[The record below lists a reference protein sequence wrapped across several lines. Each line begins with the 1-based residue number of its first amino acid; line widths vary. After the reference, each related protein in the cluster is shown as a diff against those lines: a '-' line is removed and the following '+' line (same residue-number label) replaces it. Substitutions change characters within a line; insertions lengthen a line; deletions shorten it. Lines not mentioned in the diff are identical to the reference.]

1 MATKWAEWKI
11 LSVPKVW
18 NVGRKVLPLRKIT
31 INLIQMRKI
40 IYLPMIMLAAAS
52 CSGQGGKSAEEEPQG
67 AFYTGVYHNYFSEVL
82 GVSQEEVDQRMDDLW
97 KHFFTPGDFSCFAA
111 DDQTSVYYEVNDSM
125 AYIYDTGSDDVRT
138 EGMSYG
144 MMICVQLD
152 KPQEFDKL
160 WRWAK
165 TYMRY
170 PDDSPWSGY
179 FNWQC
184 HADGTPFGNSN
195 ASDGE
200 AYFATALFLAAHRWD
215 NKQYEEDA
223 LDILR
228 RTMTKDCK
236 QGVWNLYDSAT
247 HVITFVPTDDAH
259 LYTDPSYQL
268 PAFTEM
274 WARWDKERADFWT
287 EASPAARRQLRIASH
302 PVTGLYPDYSTYEGV
317 PFRGPFCGYDSRRFQ
332 YDAIR
337 CTMNVGMDYYLF
349 GADREAQRETMKRI
363 LSFFKQDGFTHGQ
376 FEVDGSDPT
385 GNYTIGMTGANAVGS
400 IALEDGELK
409 RQYIEM
415 LWNARPPQGKWR
427 YYEGMVYMLSMLHV
441 SGNFRIY

>member
-1 MATKWAEWKI
+1 
-11 LSVPKVW
+11 
-18 NVGRKVLPLRKIT
+18 
-31 INLIQMRKI
+31 MRKSI
-40 IYLPMIMLAAAS
+40 IYTVFLLLFTS
-52 CSGQGGKSAEEEPQG
+52 CSSKVSTTDGETSTG
-67 AFYTGVYHNYFSEVL
+67 AFYTQEYHNYFSEIL
-82 GVSQEEVDQRMDDLW
+82 GLEQSEVDARMESLW
-97 KHFFTPGDFSCFAA
+97 QHFFTPADFSRFAD
-111 DDQTSVYYEVNDSM
+111 DDQTSVYYEVGDSM
-125 AYIYDTGSDDVRT
+125 AFIYDTGSDDVRT

-152 KPQEFDKL
+152 KPKEFDKL

-179 FNWQC
+179 FCWQC

-200 AYFATALFLAAHRWD
+200 AYFATALFLAAHRWN

-223 LDILR
+223 IDILR
-228 RTMTKDCK
+228 RTMTKDGK
-236 QGVWNLYDSAT
+236 HGVWNLYDSAT

-268 PAFTEM
+268 PAFTEL
-274 WARWDKERADFWT
+274 WSRWDNERADFWKA
-287 EASPAARRQLRIASH
+287 ASEAARNQLIISSH
-302 PVTGLYPDYSTYEGV
+302 PVTGLYPDYSTYEGE

-337 CTMNVGMDYYLF
+337 CPMNVGMDYYLF
-349 GADREAQRETMKRI
+349 GADAEAQRETMNRF
-363 LSFFKQDGFTHGQ
+363 LSFFEKDGFVHGQ
-376 FEVDGSDPT
+376 FELDGTNPT
-385 GNYTIGMTGANAVGS
+385 GDYTIGMAGANAVGS
-400 IALEDGELK
+400 LTLEDGQRK
-409 RQYIEM
+409 HDYIER
-415 LWNARPPQGKWR
+415 LWNVQAPQGKWR
-427 YYEGMVYMLSMLHV
+427 YYVGMVYMLSMLHV

>member
-1 MATKWAEWKI
+1 
-11 LSVPKVW
+11 
-18 NVGRKVLPLRKIT
+18 
-31 INLIQMRKI
+31 MRKSI
-40 IYLPMIMLAAAS
+40 IYTVFLLLLTS
-52 CSGQGGKSAEEEPQG
+52 CGSKVSTTDGEPSTG
-67 AFYTGVYHNYFSEVL
+67 AFYTQEYHNYFSEVL
-82 GVSQEEVDQRMDDLW
+82 GLEQSEVDARMESLW
-97 KHFFTPGDFSCFAA
+97 QHFFTPADFSHFAD
-111 DDQTSVYYEVNDSM
+111 DDQTSVYYEVGDSM
-125 AYIYDTGSDDVRT
+125 AFIYDTGSDDVRT

-152 KPQEFDKL
+152 KPKEFDKL

-179 FNWQC
+179 FCWQC

-200 AYFATALFLAAHRWD
+200 AYFATALFLAAHRWN

-223 LDILR
+223 IDILR
-228 RTMTKDCK
+228 RTMTKDGK

-268 PAFTEM
+268 PAFTEL
-274 WARWDKERADFWT
+274 WSRWDNERADFWKS
-287 EASPAARRQLRIASH
+287 ASQAARNQLIISSH
-302 PVTGLYPDYSTYEGV
+302 PDTGLYPDYSTYEGE

-337 CTMNVGMDYYLF
+337 CPMNVGMDYYLF
-349 GADREAQRETMKRI
+349 GADGEAQRETMNRF
-363 LSFFKQDGFTHGQ
+363 LSFFEKDGFVHGQ
-376 FEVDGSDPT
+376 FELDGTNPT
-385 GNYTIGMTGANAVGS
+385 GDYTIGMAGANAVGS
-400 IALEDGELK
+400 LALEDGK
-409 RQYIEM
+409 RKHDYIER
-415 LWNARPPQGKWR
+415 LWNVQAPQGKWR
-427 YYEGMVYMLSMLHV
+427 YYAGMVYMLSMLHV